1 MKGFLTLL
9 VLVALCLLGV
19 GLYRGWFSVSTEKK
33 DEKPTVSFSV
43 DQEKIKEDEEK
54 AKKKLQDLERQV
66 KEKTSGKTDPV
77 KEK

>member
-1 MKGFLTLL
+1 MKGLLTLL
-9 VLVALCLLGV
+9 VLVAICIVGV

-43 DQEKIKEDEEK
+43 DQQKIKEDEEK
-54 AKKKLQDLERQV
+54 VKEKLQDLKHEV
-66 KEKTSGKTDPV
+66 KEKTSGKPDAV